1 MSAAAEKVKHYGFA
15 LATVYMC
22 YFTYGIQALILSQ
35 NKVNFYTQWGI
46 TDPTAGSAAVS
57 MAIAAMGFGKLLS
70 VWIGG
75 ELSDRVGRKKF
86 AVAGA
91 VAYIICFTMM
101 LLATDATACYIAAFL
116 SGVATSGF
124 WDAALYPAAQEA
136 EPKYAASGVIGI
148 KAAVSVMGVIYPI
161 FVAAFSAPHIWHVN
175 IYLPIVLSVVCLIM
189 TIITPFRYDD
199 ERATKTDGDNG
210 MDEAQAEIQAA
221 KDAML
226 KKPGVL
232 VQVFTLVMAFI
243 CMFIMYG
250 AQQYTK
256 AFGMANLGLDEMG
269 GAALASIYT
278 VGSITAVFFWAV
290 VMGKLRWNPLKV
302 LLIDFAFSALALA
315 LVLVVPNVAIVYVA
329 IALLGF
335 FAAGGAL
342 QTGLVVRQN
351 YCPGP
356 KGRNTGMYMTFMGVG
371 ATFLPFIVGAM
382 TTAMGETGALY
393 TMMGLLLAAAIVG
406 LLFCIY
412 LAIQS
417 KPLFGYGINRKM
429 DYGKR
434 YKQERT
440 LGARHCCR
448 APFFLLVD
456 YSKSRDAIRIP
467 AGNQAASLFATL
479 FHALRLVVLRAV
491 HERPRLCGGCS
502 WRYRACSCI
511 RHRAR
516 RAEHR
521 RCPESGHFPD
531 SSPQADTALLAPV
544 PLPCER
550 RPSRLRA
557 LPHRHRQ
564 ASRCGSAQRCHSK
577 KTRRFPCLH
586 K

>member
-1 MSAAAEKVKHYGFA
+1 MPFSNYIYEYYDGISSGNITVGKWVRLLYEYIVKG
-15 LATVYMC
+15 LQEGL
-22 YFTYGIQALILSQ
+22 FTFNAKKA
-35 NKVNFYTQWGI
+35 NKAIRFIENFCHHCEGR
-46 TDPTAGSAAVS
+46 TDLL
-57 MAIAAMGFGKLLS
+57 KL
-70 VWIGG
+70 
-75 ELSDRVGRKKF
+75 EL
-86 AVAGA
+86 
-91 VAYIICFTMM
+91 
-101 LLATDATACYIAAFL
+101 
-116 SGVATSGF
+116 
-124 WDAALYPAAQEA
+124 WQ
-136 EPKYAASGVIGI
+136 

-189 TIITPFRYDD
+189 TIVTPFRYDD
-199 ERATKTDGDNG
+199 ERATKTDGNNG
-210 MDEAQAEIQAA
+210 IDEAQAEIQAA

-429 DYGKR
+429 D
-434 YKQERT
+434 
-440 LGARHCCR
+440 
-448 APFFLLVD
+448 
-456 YSKSRDAIRIP
+456 
-467 AGNQAASLFATL
+467 
-479 FHALRLVVLRAV
+479 
-491 HERPRLCGGCS
+491 
-502 WRYRACSCI
+502 
-511 RHRAR
+511 
-516 RAEHR
+516 
-521 RCPESGHFPD
+521 
-531 SSPQADTALLAPV
+531 
-544 PLPCER
+544 
-550 RPSRLRA
+550 
-557 LPHRHRQ
+557 
-564 ASRCGSAQRCHSK
+564 
-577 KTRRFPCLH
+577 
-586 K
+586 